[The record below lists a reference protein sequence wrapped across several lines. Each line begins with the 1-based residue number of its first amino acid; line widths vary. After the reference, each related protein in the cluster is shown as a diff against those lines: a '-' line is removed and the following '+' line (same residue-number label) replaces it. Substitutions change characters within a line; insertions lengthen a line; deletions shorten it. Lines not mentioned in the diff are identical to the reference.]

1 MELIISLLTW
11 PFWCHGSYVTSIFSL
26 LLLLVLSG
34 RRHFCRQ
41 QGCLYVCLAQ
51 LRPGGG
57 GALGKG
63 CRICGCQPK
72 VDLNDVR
79 VIKKCV
85 QMALSKF
92 HTESTSLTERAGRIP
107 E

>member
-1 MELIISLLTW
+1 MGLVLGPFYCVGAGVAHAELIISLLTW

-51 LRPGGG
+51 LRPGVGG
-57 GALGKG
+57 GHWGK
-63 CRICGCQPK
+63 
-72 VDLNDVR
+72 
-79 VIKKCV
+79 
-85 QMALSKF
+85 A
-92 HTESTSLTERAGRIP
+92 TESVGASLRLI
-107 E
+107 